1 METPDEQDPTTPD
14 LPQQEAKPQI
24 EFGESEIQ
32 ILVDYLFETAASL
45 LDLNKDLLNW
55 QLHQAPTL
63 QLVKQFAEDKQTRS
77 LVIAKVD
84 RSQGDQEQ
92 PPMTKADDTDQ
103 MSMQTEGSV
112 QVLFS
117 EKVEYLG
124 TTAQT
129 IAFLKRESYAVL
141 DLRS

>member
-1 METPDEQDPTTPD
+1 
-14 LPQQEAKPQI
+14 
-24 EFGESEIQ
+24 
-32 ILVDYLFETAASL
+32 
-45 LDLNKDLLNW
+45 
-55 QLHQAPTL
+55 
-63 QLVKQFAEDKQTRS
+63 VKQFAEDKQTRS